1 MTLVVVLAEV
11 AEPSAL
17 VLGELPGSRTRAHAG
32 RFYGSTT
39 LAAVTLYAD
48 LFRYRELFLNLFR
61 RELRVKYRGSLLG
74 VAWSLVNPL
83 VLVGVYT
90 LVFSVLWKAFSI
102 PHYPLFLVSGLL
114 VWIFFQSS
122 LQSASASLLA
132 QANLVKQVKF
142 PRQLLPLAVVGT
154 TLLSFGVMLA
164 VILPLNLIAVPET
177 RSTFW
182 VAILLSVPLIALVSG
197 LSIMVAAATVV
208 FRDVEH
214 LLVTV
219 LLPWFFLTPVFYT
232 FDQLPKIDQR
242 PWVADILH
250 YGNFVTP
257 PLLAIRDP
265 LFFGRYPSSGD
276 AVYTVCAAVVA
287 LALAAFVFQRVDDQL
302 AVAL

>member
-1 MTLVVVLAEV
+1 MTLLVVLAEV

-17 VLGELPGSRTRAHAG
+17 VLDELSGSRTRAHAG

-48 LFRYRELFLNLFR
+48 VFRYRELFLNLYR
-61 RELRVKYRGSLLG
+61 RELRVKYRGSLFG

-122 LQSASASLLA
+122 VQSASASLLGH
-132 QANLVKQVKF
+132 ANLVKQVKF

-154 TLLSFGVMLA
+154 TLLSFCVMLA
-164 VILPLNLIAVPET
+164 VILPLNLIVVPET

-182 VAILLSVPLIALVSG
+182 VAILLSVPLVALVSG

-232 FDQLPKIDQR
+232 LNLNQISGHPHLVQLLHWGNP
-242 PWVADILH
+242 VA
-250 YGNFVTP
+250 
-257 PLLAIRDP
+257 PLVIAIRDP
-265 LFFGRYPSSGD
+265 LFFGQWPHLGD
-276 AVYTVCAAVVA
+276 VIYVVVAGFVA
-287 LALAAFVFQRVDDQL
+287 LAVAALIFRRLDDQL
-302 AVAL
+302 AAQL